1 MFLSLIIPHYN
12 RYRLLRR
19 CLSSLREQSWADFE
33 ILVIDDGSHPRL
45 GCDAVWTEPWPRLRW
60 IQLER
65 NRGRAAA
72 RNAGLAAARGE
83 LAVFLDCDMA
93 VGGEFVAAHAR
104 FHLAQGSGWIG
115 QGRIIGTQDSDKM
128 PAPSVWTDAS
138 RAQFA
143 TGNVSV
149 ARDILLRLGGFDEAF
164 SAYGFED
171 LELGFRLTRAG
182 CRAGRVSEAVSWHY
196 EPLPAEFDWE
206 ADVARERE
214 RGRGAA
220 LFYRRHPC
228 FEVRMLAQLTP
239 LHPLLDAL
247 PRLGGL
253 IGESQWRAWIDAL
266 KPGHSKLAL
275 ALYRGLLN
283 RYCAQATRAA
293 LHENDNEV
301 SQSWRCGGRS
311 AGR

>member
-1 MFLSLIIPHYN
+1 MLVSLIIPHHN
-12 RYRLLRR
+12 RYQLLRR
-19 CLSSLREQSWADFE
+19 CLGSLREQSWADFE
-33 ILVIDDGSHPRL
+33 IIVVDDGSEPRL
-45 GCDAVWTEPWPRLRW
+45 QPETAWDEPWSRLRW
-60 IQLER
+60 IQLAR

-83 LAVFLDCDMA
+83 LVVFLDCDMA
-93 VGGEFVAAHAR
+93 VRGDFVAAHAR
-104 FHLAQGSGWIG
+104 FHLAQGPGWMG
-115 QGRIIGTQDSDKM
+115 QGRIIGTQDIETL

-149 ARDILLRLGGFDEAF
+149 AREMLLRLGGFDEAF

-171 LELGFRLTRAG
+171 LELGFRLIRAG
-182 CRAGRVSEAVSWHY
+182 CKAGHVSEAVSWHY
-196 EPLPAEFDWE
+196 EPLPLEFDWA

-228 FEVRMLAQLTP
+228 FAVRMIVQLTP

-253 IGESQWRAWIDAL
+253 ISEARWREWIEAL
-266 KPGHSKLAL
+266 KPRHPKLAL

-283 RYCAQATRAA
+283 RYCAQATR
-293 LHENDNEV
+293 EV
-301 SQSWRCGGRS
+301 IRAETAHKAR
-311 AGR
+311 